1 VLFFD
6 GSGLCVFYKRL
17 DKGVFRIPLA
27 PEGSKVIVI
36 EERALD
42 ALLDGIDLESGP
54 KRRRPRIVLH

>member
-1 VLFFD
+1 
-6 GSGLCVFYKRL
+6 L

-36 EERALD
+36 EERTLD
-42 ALLDGIDLESGP
+42 ALLDGIELESSP